1 VNSQN
6 CGRRT
11 ILVVEDE
18 PAIRLM
24 ISDALRESGFD
35 VIEVATADEAV
46 IVVGSS
52 TSVDVVFT
60 DYRLPGSM
68 DGVALVDWLRRDR
81 PGLKCAVGSA
91 YTPDWPS
98 PGFVDLF
105 IGKPYDVP
113 RTVDRLKSLVRRTSG
128 PG

>member
-1 VNSQN
+1 VSVNSQN
-6 CGRRT
+6 CGRKT

-18 PAIRLM
+18 PTIRLM
-24 ISDALRESGFD
+24 ISDALRDSGFE

-46 IVVGSS
+46 IVLGSS
-52 TSVDVVFT
+52 TPLDAVFT

-68 DGVALVDWLRRDR
+68 NGVELLEWLRRNR

-91 YTPDWPS
+91 YTPPWPS
-98 PGFVDLF
+98 PDFADLF

-113 RTVDRLKSLVRRTSG
+113 RTVSRLKSLVKTKPS
-128 PG
+128 